1 MIKLLSKELRLAMH
15 PTSLIFLGLSAMILI
30 PNYPYLVTFFY
41 TGLGVFFTC
50 LSGRENHDIAY
61 SVALPVRKSDV
72 VKARFLFVVAIELVQ
87 AAIVVPFALIRARMP
102 LPGNLVGMDANVAFF
117 GFAFM
122 LLGIFNAV
130 FFGIY
135 YRDVRKV
142 GKAFGAASV
151 WVFAFITV
159 VEAACHVVPLFRD
172 RLDRPDPEELG
183 LKLAALALGA
193 LAFVALTVAA
203 YFRARR
209 DFERQDL

>member
-72 VKARFLFVVAIELVQ
+72 VKARFLFVVAVELVQ
-87 AAIVVPFALIRARMP
+87 AAFVVPFALLRASMP

-142 GKAFGAASV
+142 GKAFGADRKSV
-151 WVFAFITV
+151 V
-159 VEAACHVVPLFRD
+159 
-172 RLDRPDPEELG
+172 
-183 LKLAALALGA
+183 
-193 LAFVALTVAA
+193 
-203 YFRARR
+203 
-209 DFERQDL
+209 

>member
-1 MIKLLSKELRLAMH
+1 MIKLLAKELRLAMH

-61 SVALPVRKSDV
+61 SIALPVKKSDI
-72 VKARFLFVVAIELVQ
+72 VKARVLFVVAVELAQ
-87 AAIVVPFALIRARMP
+87 MAIVVPFALLRAGMP
-102 LPGNLVGMDANVAFF
+102 LPGNMVGMDANVAFF

-135 YRDVRKV
+135 YRDVRQV

-151 WVFAFITV
+151 WVFAFIAV
-159 VEAACHVVPLFRD
+159 VEAACHAVPLFRD

-183 LKLAALALGA
+183 LKLATLALGA
-193 LAFVALTVAA
+193 IAYIALTAAA
-203 YFRARR
+203 YARGR
-209 DFERQDL
+209 RGFERQDL

>member
-41 TGLGVFFTC
+41 TGLGIFFTC

-61 SVALPVRKSDV
+61 SVALPVKKSDV
-72 VKARFLFVVAIELVQ
+72 VKARFLFVVGIELAQ
-87 AAIVVPFALIRARMP
+87 AAIAVPFALLRARMP
-102 LPGNLVGMDANVAFF
+102 LPGNQVGMDANVAFF
-117 GFAFM
+117 GFALA
-122 LLGIFNAV
+122 LLGVFNAA

-142 GKAFGAASV
+142 GKAFGSASF
-151 WVFAFITV
+151 WVFAFIAA
-159 VEAACHVVPLFRD
+159 VEAACHVAPLFRD

-183 LKLAALALGA
+183 LKLAALAVGA
-193 LAFVALTVAA
+193 GVYAALTLAA

-209 DFERQDL
+209 GFERQDL